1 MTASDAPSPVPAATA
16 EQLLRLAG
24 LPPPDATTIALVA
37 VGAGNALAAIRA
49 AGTAGFDAAPD
60 AFVAELERLAADRD

>member
-24 LPPPDATTIALVA
+24 LPPPDAATIALVA

-49 AGTAGFDAAPD
+49 AGIAGFDAAPD